1 MIKFHCANHRIE
13 LAVKDVL
20 KDSAF
25 SEVDKQY
32 LAIFN
37 LMKNSGA
44 VKSDV
49 KSAAKALDIS
59 CYTLPKITGTR
70 FVSHRKKAYTRLLN
84 IQPALITAFENTLA
98 YRKIKAE
105 TKAKISGLLKVLR
118 NYEFVMLTCAYVDI
132 LEKIMPLSLVY
143 EKDHLLVT
151 ELKPSLS
158 TTYLKLEDVI
168 DTAGNDDEFLD
179 SHMAK
184 HRYEEKDGEISL
196 SANYIKQSY
205 VKKTR

>member
-1 MIKFHCANHRIE
+1 MW
-13 LAVKDVL
+13 
-20 KDSAF
+20 
-25 SEVDKQY
+25 
-32 LAIFN
+32 
-37 LMKNSGA
+37 
-44 VKSDV
+44 
-49 KSAAKALDIS
+49 
-59 CYTLPKITGTR
+59 
-70 FVSHRKKAYTRLLN
+70 
-84 IQPALITAFENTLA
+84 PALITAFENTLA
-98 YRKIKAE
+98 CRKIKVE